1 MPTTFQVKFRIFS
14 RWAVIATIWCFGVG
28 LSSHSGAQTESDSSW
43 ARSLAE
49 RIDGAISEGYLG
61 PEISRASDSDF
72 LRRIFL
78 DLVGRGP
85 TRDESLAF
93 ITKVQEYP
101 ERRVEL
107 RNELIDDLLGRDEFS
122 RYYAKVIEVMLTERR
137 EVIGPLEIRLFIK
150 KWLDDRRPLNELF
163 TEVLAA
169 DGTGQE
175 FRAAAGFVINRKAD
189 ANLVTRDIGRIFFG
203 RDIQCAQC
211 HDHPLV
217 ADYEQSEYFGIL
229 SFVNRT
235 YLFEDE
241 KRNKLPFLGE
251 KAEGTLEF
259 SSVFKPQD
267 GKTLAQPV
275 LPGTMAMDAEP
286 DFVDTSEAYV
296 VAPEKDR
303 RAVPRF
309 SRRQQ
314 MAVLATHPGN
324 EAFNRNLANRLWA
337 NLLGKGVVHPVD
349 MHHID
354 NPPTSAALLRVLA
367 DGLVASRFD
376 LREFLRQ
383 IVRSNA
389 YQRSALQPELES
401 WQGPAGGMEAIDSLA
416 SSIQGK
422 LDALQPPMTQLKA
435 ESEQANRQLQASQA
449 NVDQLQTKIDSERK
463 LLQQYTEQ
471 KTAAAAKQNETTAKQ
486 KKHEEV
492 LASLQTA
499 LGEADKVLKVTPD
512 DAELVASRELLNKRL
527 QSANDAK
534 APLQQSLEQLQEDVQ
549 DATRRVDD
557 QRGRLLSLANRK
569 LALGEFVIEA
579 RGIQRRIRRQ
589 IQAAIDQQTDYEQQL
604 SRIASLRSWL
614 ELRSQR
620 EQARQSNNSSFLTE
634 SQDEFELQQ
643 RELLQSW
650 QRLFAMR
657 TVRSLSPEQMTGA
670 TFTALEMDKPV
681 RSKALADWATQNAQN
696 SAELENAAK
705 RDAFVGAAIAVKMW
719 DTVEDLMVERFS
731 APAGNPQD
739 AFFATVDQA
748 LVLQNDPTY
757 QSWLKSND
765 AALFSRLALIKD
777 PKQLTEEMT
786 WSILGRQ
793 PDDEEIKMVTQIL
806 HQNSSDRET
815 TIRELVWGLL
825 ASSEF
830 RFFM

>member
-1 MPTTFQVKFRIFS
+1 MPTPLQVRFRIFG
-14 RWAVIATIWCFGVG
+14 RWAVIATIFYFAFS
-28 LSSHSGAQTESDSSW
+28 LSLHSWAQTDIDSGAG
-43 ARSLAE
+43 SLAA
-49 RIDGAISEGYLG
+49 RIDRSISEVYLG
-61 PEISRASDSDF
+61 PEIPQASDSDF

-85 TRDESLAF
+85 TREESLAF
-93 ITKVQEYP
+93 ITKVQEHP
-101 ERRVEL
+101 ERRAEL

-137 EVIGPLEIRLFIK
+137 EVIGPLEMRLFIK

-259 SSVFKPQD
+259 SSVFRPHD

-314 MAVLATHPGN
+314 MAVLATHPEN

-337 NLLGKGVVHPVD
+337 NLLGRGIVHPVD

-383 IVRSNA
+383 VVRSNA
-389 YQRSALQPELES
+389 YQRSALPTDLES
-401 WQGPAGGMEAIDSLA
+401 WQGPVGGLEALDAMA

-435 ESEQANRQLQASQA
+435 ESEQAKRQLQASQA
-449 NVDQLQTKIDSERK
+449 NVDQLQATIDSERK
-463 LLQQYTEQ
+463 LLQQYIEQ
-471 KTAAAAKQNETTAKQ
+471 KTAAVAKQDETTAKQ

-492 LASLQTA
+492 MASLQTA
-499 LGEADKVLKVTPD
+499 LGEADKVLKITPD

-549 DATRRVDD
+549 DTTRRVDD

-579 RGIQRRIRRQ
+579 RGIQRRIRQQ
-589 IQAAIDQQTDYEQQL
+589 IQSVIDQQTDYQQQL
-604 SRIASLRSWL
+604 SRIASLRAWL

-620 EQARQSNNSSFLTE
+620 EQARQSNNSSFITE
-634 SQDEFELQQ
+634 SQNNFELQQ

-657 TVRSLSPEQMTGA
+657 TVRNLSPEQMTGA
-670 TFTALEMDKPV
+670 TFTALEMNKPV
-681 RSKALADWATQNAQN
+681 RTKALADWATQNAQN
-696 SAELENAAK
+696 SAELENTAK
-705 RDAFVGAAIAVKMW
+705 RDAFVAAAIAVKMW

-748 LVLQNDPTY
+748 LVIQNDPTY

-765 AALFSRLALIKD
+765 AALFSRLAAIDD
-777 PKQLTEEMT
+777 PKKLTEEMT

-793 PDDEEIKMVTQIL
+793 PDDEEIKMVTEIL
-806 HQNSSDRET
+806 QQNSTDRET

-830 RFFM
+830 RFYM

>member
-1 MPTTFQVKFRIFS
+1 
-14 RWAVIATIWCFGVG
+14 
-28 LSSHSGAQTESDSSW
+28 
-43 ARSLAE
+43 
-49 RIDGAISEGYLG
+49 
-61 PEISRASDSDF
+61 
-72 LRRIFL
+72 
-78 DLVGRGP
+78 
-85 TRDESLAF
+85 
-93 ITKVQEYP
+93 
-101 ERRVEL
+101 L

-634 SQDEFELQQ
+634 SQNEFELEQ